1 MTATSFFNAM
11 KLAQKS
17 AAIGFVT
24 ILTLGITTTLAT
36 AISTL
41 LALLIPV
48 FTITTK
54 AAIFGYPLFL
64 AGVIALNIKQQCQTK
79 EASTIAI
86 LPPSKPYEKHIKQ
99 EIIQN
104 ENDVLITS
112 PSFKVIFDH
121 HFTPKAPTW
130 QQQILTEIQ
139 QPTTEIQEASE
150 PTEDTASRH
159 ETQPLNNQ
167 LTILTICWQA
177 IGETAVLLDAIK
189 ASEMK
194 TIASELQIPKYRN
207 MNKTQLLL
215 EIVEA
220 HESAP
225 AFSQ

>member
-1 MTATSFFNAM
+1 MTAKSFFNAM
-11 KLAQKS
+11 FLAQKS
-17 AAIGFVT
+17 AAIGLVT
-24 ILTLGITTTLAT
+24 ILALGITTTLAT
-36 AISTL
+36 AISAL

-79 EASTIAI
+79 EATTIII
-86 LPPSKPYEKHIKQ
+86 LPPSKPHEKHIKQ

-104 ENDVLITS
+104 DLLIKS
-112 PSFKVIFDH
+112 PFFEVIFDH
-121 HFTPKAPTW
+121 QFTPKAPTW
-130 QQQILTEIQ
+130 QQQMLKEIQ

-159 ETQPLNNQ
+159 DAQPLNNQ
-167 LTILTICWQA
+167 LAILTICWQA

-194 TIASELQIPKYRN
+194 SIASELKIPRYRN
-207 MNKTQLLL
+207 LNKTQLLL

-225 AFSQ
+225 AFSE